1 MEKMNLKQL
10 RYFVRIAECGSLSKA
25 ADALGVAQPALSQQ
39 LRALEVEL
47 GADLVIR
54 HSRGIAPNDL
64 GTMLLSHFGT
74 IINEIDRTPTLVQ
87 DMTRNPTG
95 EVRLGVTTTAAR
107 ALTAPLV
114 ARVHENYPGITL
126 HVVEAMSGS
135 LSQSL
140 QHGSLDLS
148 ILYEPKLLELSESTD
163 LIPILTEDLF
173 LISKDKSTVMNR
185 KAVPFSMLAEF
196 QLVLPCYPNVLTK
209 LLYGLAAKRD
219 TKLNVKFEIDSLSS
233 IIELIDADF
242 CTVLPLVCLGR
253 EGAAGRVVATP
264 IIDPPV
270 NWSVHI
276 AAARKGVRSRSVR
289 AVHKLVVEVMHDMVE
304 QGSWPARLI

>member
-114 ARVHENYPGITL
+114 ARVH
-126 HVVEAMSGS
+126 
-135 LSQSL
+135 
-140 QHGSLDLS
+140 
-148 ILYEPKLLELSESTD
+148 
-163 LIPILTEDLF
+163 
-173 LISKDKSTVMNR
+173 
-185 KAVPFSMLAEF
+185 
-196 QLVLPCYPNVLTK
+196 
-209 LLYGLAAKRD
+209 
-219 TKLNVKFEIDSLSS
+219 
-233 IIELIDADF
+233 
-242 CTVLPLVCLGR
+242 
-253 EGAAGRVVATP
+253 
-264 IIDPPV
+264 
-270 NWSVHI
+270 
-276 AAARKGVRSRSVR
+276 
-289 AVHKLVVEVMHDMVE
+289 
-304 QGSWPARLI
+304 